1 MNNGFT
7 IVGHQTD
14 ESCIPLVDNLGESC
28 RPRAHE
34 NLTDA
39 IIELL
44 HTLIRNAQKRLGRP
58 LFRLFICQIP
68 NCIFQR
74 KLFSGNGSEL
84 GQYSNFKTAH
94 GEKELRVVLGV
105 DTNKCIFPLDCRE
118 RTRQPLLDVPVN
130 GSSKINIM
138 LDESHAAIPRPAA
151 LIVVAND
158 VVISRIR
165 IGGEIALDE
174 ITGFISTEPK
184 QDVESVNVTRVET
197 DGMTCFSSRITILKE
212 VIRHLGRPRHLTCS
226 LKAKNEEIEDQT
238 IILEDE
244 GRELETADKTISIG
258 MCHVLVSQ
266 NWNIPS

>member
-44 HTLIRNAQKRLGRP
+44 HTLIRDAQKRLGCP
-58 LFRLFICQIP
+58 LFCLFICQIP
-68 NCIFQR
+68 NCILQR

-84 GQYSNFKTAH
+84 GQYSNLKTAH
-94 GEKELRVVLGV
+94 GEKELRVILGV
-105 DTNKCIFPLDCRE
+105 DTDKCIFPLDCRK
-118 RTRQPLLDVPVN
+118 RTRQSLLNIPVN

-158 VVISRIR
+158 IVISRIG
-165 IGGEIALDE
+165 IGREVALDE
-174 ITGFISTEPK
+174 VTGFISTEPK
-184 QDVESVNVTRVET
+184 QDVESVDIARVET
-197 DGMTCFSSRITILKE
+197 DGMTCFSSRIAILKE

-226 LKAKNEEIEDQT
+226 LKAKNKKIEDQAV
-238 IILEDE
+238 ILEDE
-244 GRELETADKTISIG
+244 GRELKTTNETISIG
-258 MCHVLVSQ
+258 MRHVLVGQ
-266 NWNIPS
+266 NWNIRS